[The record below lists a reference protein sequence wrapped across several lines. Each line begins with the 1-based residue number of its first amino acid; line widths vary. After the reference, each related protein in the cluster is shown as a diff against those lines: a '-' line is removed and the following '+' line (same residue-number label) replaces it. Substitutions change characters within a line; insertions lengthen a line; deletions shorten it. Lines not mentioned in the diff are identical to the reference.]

1 MPLTSNPADN
11 AAGRWLAL
19 LLAAATLLGGCA
31 THRLQPDPGKQ
42 PDYALPP
49 AAAGPLHELA
59 EQAARGADE
68 DESSFLALSSNVE
81 ALKWRMLLTDL
92 ATQSIDIQ
100 YYLMDRDEG
109 SKLLGRHLVRAA
121 DRGVQIRIL
130 VDDVF
135 TGARDRNIVLW
146 DRHPNISIRVFNPWH
161 KRGSLV
167 QQALEFLGYAER
179 LNRRMHNKLFVVD
192 GRVVISGGRNIGN
205 PYFGLGSKYNFRDLE
220 VVVTGPMVEQV
231 ADSFDLYWNDNWT
244 VSADAFAA
252 AGKPSETREEM
263 YERRSRA
270 LDESEKLQQ
279 AGLLEE
285 LSATEYLQRFIDSA
299 IHGEAWVV
307 YDDPPSVVLE
317 EQGVRKIEQLEE
329 LDADISREVLI
340 VSPYFIPSEI
350 FMEKLQGLTGR
361 GVRVCVLT
369 NSLASTNHT
378 MVHSGYRPW
387 RRKLLEAGVEL
398 YEYRSDATNTA
409 DILAP
414 GVDSR
419 FVALHTKTF
428 ILDREFVYIGSLN
441 MDPRSFHLNTEIGL
455 LIASPELAKDIAAL
469 VERDMSPENAWRVS
483 LDDEGR
489 LAWDSSRGTT
499 RLQPARGLGQRIADF
514 FYGLLPIKDQ
524 L

>member
-1 MPLTSNPADN
+1 MPVANKPALP
-11 AAGRWLAL
+11 APRRWLTL
-19 LLAAATLLGGCA
+19 LLAAVTLLGGCA
-31 THRLQPDPGKQ
+31 THRLQPDTGKQ

-59 EQAARGADE
+59 GRAARGADAG
-68 DESSFLALSSNVE
+68 ESSFLALSSNVE

-109 SKLLGRHLVRAA
+109 SKLLGRHLVQAA
-121 DRGVQIRIL
+121 ERGVQIRIL

-161 KRGSLV
+161 KRGSLI

-192 GRVVISGGRNIGN
+192 GRIVISGGRNIGN

-270 LDESEKLQQ
+270 LDESDKLRQ

-350 FMEKLQGLTGR
+350 FMEKLQGLTER
-361 GVRVCVLT
+361 GVRVGVLT

-398 YEYRSDATNTA
+398 YEYRNDATDTA

-469 VERDMSPENAWRVS
+469 VERNMSPENAWRVS

-489 LAWDSSRGTT
+489 LAWNSSRGTT